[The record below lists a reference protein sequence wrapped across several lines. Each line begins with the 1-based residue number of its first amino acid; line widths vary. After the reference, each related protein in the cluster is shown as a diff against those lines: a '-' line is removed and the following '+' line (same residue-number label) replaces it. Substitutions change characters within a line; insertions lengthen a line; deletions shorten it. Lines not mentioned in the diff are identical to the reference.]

1 MVAVAGLSANQYHVV
16 NTAAA
21 RGATTNKAR
30 EENMHKSQDR
40 IHVTHAGSL
49 PRGEPLG
56 SMLIDQEAG
65 KPVDA
70 AALEKAIDAR
80 VTHVLDKQTQVG
92 IDEIND
98 GEQGRIGFQTYVAQR
113 MSGFGGVSNRPYGKD
128 WTTFPQFSERFFQ
141 RLPPRIGKVNNA
153 PQAIADIKYRGAE
166 HIAAE
171 TERLKRLAAPIRSSV
186 ADIFMNAAAPGI
198 IATTMLNAYYKTYE
212 DYLAAIAREMH
223 KEYAAVVN
231 AGFILQLDAP
241 DLAMERTMLFQ
252 DKTDAEFVK
261 ILEQHIAAVNLAIEG
276 LPADRVR
283 LHVCWGNWEGPHVH
297 DVPMEVILPT
307 LYKAKVGALGLEFG
321 NSRKQH
327 ETAAIRKH
335 KLPANMMLIAGVIDS
350 KSNMVEHPEVV
361 AQRIESIVAAVGDRQ
376 QVIAGVDCGFGTFV
390 GWEWVTEDIV
400 WAKLK
405 TLREGAD
412 IASQRLWGKKA
423 A

>member
-1 MVAVAGLSANQYHVV
+1 MQ
-16 NTAAA
+16 
-21 RGATTNKAR
+21 
-30 EENMHKSQDR
+30 KSQDR
-40 IHVTHAGSL
+40 ILVTHAGSL

-56 SMLIDQEAG
+56 SMLIDQEAS

-70 AALEKAIDAR
+70 TAMKKAIEAR
-80 VTHVLDKQTQVG
+80 VTHVLNKQVEVG
-92 IDEIND
+92 IDEVND

-113 MSGFGGVSNRPYGKD
+113 MSGFGGVSNRPYGQD

-153 PQAIADIKYRGAE
+153 PQATADIKYQGAE

-171 TERLKRLAAPIRSSV
+171 TERLGRLSGPIAPRV
-186 ADIFMNAAAPGI
+186 ANIFMNAASPGI
-198 IATTMLNAYYKTYE
+198 IATTMLNAYYQTYE

-252 DKTDAEFVK
+252 DKTDAEFVE
-261 ILEQHIAAVNLAIEG
+261 IIEQHIAAVNLALEG
-276 LPADRVR
+276 IPADRVR

-335 KLPANMMLIAGVIDS
+335 KLPDNMILIPGVINS

-361 AQRIESIVAAVGDRQ
+361 AQRIEGVVAAVGDRER
-376 QVIAGVDCGFGTFV
+376 VIAGVDCGFGTFV

-412 IASQRLWGKKA
+412 IASRRLWGKKA